1 MSACGLCS
9 YSGKPENENN
19 LQKHRFKIVDIAK
32 NENITGKV
40 LKIIFMYGIVRASEN
55 KHKKT
60 FSMKKGGS
68 EDEGSCVAWSGQLSQ
83 QL

>member
-55 KHKKT
+55 KHLKNVFNEKRR
-60 FSMKKGGS
+60 KRR
-68 EDEGSCVAWSGQLSQ
+68 
-83 QL
+83 